1 MSRLTYGE
9 ELFESYLREN
19 SVVFE
24 REPELPGISQRV
36 DYVVNH
42 LEFMRQTELA
52 LLGDGFRKVPVP
64 SDA

>member
-19 SVVFE
+19 NVVFK

-36 DYVVNH
+36 DYVVDH
-42 LEFMRQTELA
+42 LKFIRLTHK
-52 LLGDGFRKVPVP
+52 FR
-64 SDA
+64 DA